1 VPRLPAGAQFL
12 TLESEQVDQARL
24 PSAAGRQ
31 SRVFPR
37 LSPWRRGEYI
47 ASFLFL
53 APGLIWFWTF
63 ALYPLLYAFWMS
75 LHDWKIRGASEFVG
89 VANYARVFEDPI
101 NLIALRNT
109 AVYAGISIPGQM
121 IVGLAIAL
129 LLEQK
134 IRGKVLFRLLF
145 YLPVISSWVVVSL
158 IFMFLFNSE
167 GLVNQVFG
175 ERLGW
180 VDPNTAWLNRPV
192 TALPVIALLGIWKGA
207 GWVMIIYLA
216 ALQGVPKELTEAA
229 RIDGANGREVV
240 RYVTVPLLA
249 PATLFI
255 LVMLTIGAFQSFI
268 QFYVMTGGGPMHQT
282 EVFLSY
288 MYNQAFNFLDFG
300 YASAIAWVLA
310 ALILV
315 ISAIQFRF
323 IRQTY
328 HY

>member
-1 VPRLPAGAQFL
+1 M
-12 TLESEQVDQARL
+12 
-24 PSAAGRQ
+24 
-31 SRVFPR
+31 
-37 LSPWRRGEYI
+37 SPWRKGEYVV
-47 ASFLFL
+47 AALFL

-75 LHDWKIRGASEFVG
+75 LHEWRIRGTSEFIG
-89 VANYARVFEDPI
+89 LANYARVFQDPV

-109 AVYAGISIPGQM
+109 VVYALISIPGQM
-121 IVGLAIAL
+121 ILGLAIAL
-129 LLEQK
+129 LLAK
-134 IRGKVLFRLLF
+134 ATRGKVVLRLIY
-145 YLPVISSWVVVSL
+145 YLPVICSWVVVSL

-167 GLVNQVFG
+167 GLINRFFG
-175 ERLGW
+175 ESLGW
-180 VDPNTAWLNRPV
+180 VDPNTAWLNDAA
-192 TALPVIALLGIWKGA
+192 TALPVIALLGIWKGV

-229 RIDGANGREVV
+229 RIDGASGFQVARF
-240 RYVTVPLLA
+240 VTIPLLA

-255 LVMLTIGAFQSFI
+255 LVLLTIGAFQSFI
-268 QFYVMTGGGPMHQT
+268 QFYIMTGGGPFHST

-310 ALILV
+310 GLILL
-315 ISAIQFRF
+315 ISVIQFRF

-328 HY
+328 SY

>member
-1 VPRLPAGAQFL
+1 MDSATAARQAAPPSRRL
-12 TLESEQVDQARL
+12 
-24 PSAAGRQ
+24 
-31 SRVFPR
+31 PR
-37 LSPWRRGEYI
+37 LSRWKRGEYI
-47 ASFLFL
+47 AAAAFL

-63 ALYPLLYAFWMS
+63 SLYPLLYALWMS
-75 LHDWKIRGASEFVG
+75 LHEWKIRGVSEFVG
-89 VANYARVFEDPI
+89 LSNYVRVFHDPV

-109 AVYAGISIPGQM
+109 VVYALISIPGQM
-121 IVGLAIAL
+121 ILGLALAL
-129 LLEQK
+129 LLEQRV
-134 IRGKVLFRLLF
+134 RGKVFFRLLF

-167 GLVNQVFG
+167 GLVNQFFG
-175 ERLGW
+175 GVLGL
-180 VDPNTAWLNRPV
+180 VDPKTPWLTRPAS
-192 TALPVIALLGIWKGA
+192 ALLVISLLGIWKGV

-229 RIDGANGREVV
+229 RIDGASGLQVTRFI
-240 RYVTVPLLA
+240 TVPLLA

-255 LVMLTIGAFQSFI
+255 LVMLTNGAFQSFI
-268 QFYVMTGGGPMHQT
+268 QFYIITGGGPLHRT

-310 ALILV
+310 LLIFS
-315 ISAIQFRF
+315 ISMIQFRF

-328 HY
+328 RY

>member
-1 VPRLPAGAQFL
+1 M
-12 TLESEQVDQARL
+12 DQASAP
-24 PSAAGRQ
+24 PSAKKS
-31 SRVFPR
+31 SRPVRR
-37 LSPWRRGEYI
+37 LSPWKRGEYI
-47 ASFLFL
+47 AAALFL

-75 LHDWKIRGASEFVG
+75 LHEWKIRGPSEFVG
-89 VANYARVFEDPI
+89 AANYVRVFEDPI

-109 AVYAGISIPGQM
+109 VVYAAISIPGQM
-121 IVGLAIAL
+121 ILGLAIAL

-175 ERLGW
+175 DRLGW

-192 TALPVIALLGIWKGA
+192 TALPVIALLGIWKGV

-216 ALQGVPKELTEAA
+216 ALQGVPRELTEAA
-229 RIDGANGREVV
+229 RIDGANGPQVI

-268 QFYVMTGGGPMHQT
+268 QFYIMTGGGPMHQT

-310 ALILV
+310 VLILL

-323 IRQTY
+323 IRQAY
-328 HY
+328 NY